1 MKTFQDFLK
10 SKNEQERI
18 QFIEAAIA
26 EYKKSDEY
34 KTAYDA
40 DLYDQKKNVTIMRFQ
55 KWLTTMTGEMIPDVY
70 SPNHK
75 IVSNFFNFFVTQE
88 NQYLLG
94 NGVTLEEANKTKLG
108 RDFDIRLQEAGE
120 NALIHGVAYC
130 FWNLDH
136 INVFK
141 ALEFAPLYDEETGG
155 LRGGIR
161 FWQID
166 ADKPLRVTLYEEDGL
181 TEYIRRKGEAMVIM
195 DGGEKRG
202 YVQVIQSSKVDG
214 TEILEYRN
222 YPSFPIL
229 PLWGNRHHQ
238 SELVGLRTQIDAFDL
253 IKSGFANDLDEASM
267 IYWLIE
273 GAGGMDDIDLAKF
286 VERMKTLH
294 AHAFDDEGAKAQAHT
309 LDVPH
314 SARVAYLERL
324 EKDLYKDAQ
333 ALNVEELSSG
343 NKTATE
349 INAAYQRLDNKVD
362 RYEYCVLDFL
372 QRLFELIGIQDK
384 PQFKRSRIINQL
396 EETQM
401 VLMAAQYLDEELI
414 LNKLPWLTPEEVD
427 ELLKRK
433 DVEDSLRMSGAGR
446 VNEDPVIE
454 DEE

>member
-10 SKNEQERI
+10 CKNEQERI

-40 DLYDQKKNVTIMRFQ
+40 DLYDRKKNVTIMRFQ

>member
-10 SKNEQERI
+10 CKNEQERI

-40 DLYDQKKNVTIMRFQ
+40 DLYDRKKNVTIMRFQ

-286 VERMKTLH
+286 VERIKTLH
-294 AHAFDDEGAKAQAHT
+294 AHAFNDEGAKAQAHT